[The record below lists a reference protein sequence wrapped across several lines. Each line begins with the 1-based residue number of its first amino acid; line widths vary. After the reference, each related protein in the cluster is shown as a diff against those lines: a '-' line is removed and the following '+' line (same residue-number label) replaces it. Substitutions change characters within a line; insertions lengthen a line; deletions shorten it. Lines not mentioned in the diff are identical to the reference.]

1 MFEFTNSVFM
11 SADVTRYC
19 GSEQERQYLAPFCS
33 MRHWSNS
40 DPIRFRQEQLE
51 EILGQFKGELSG
63 PSPSPNTKSQ
73 IKMSDTAPAD
83 TFIQAINGSFLLLY
97 IYRKQGLVSDSFLTI
112 HVSTAGRTCY
122 YIRSFKLFPG
132 KYVLWVYLI
141 NSTANVKYS
150 LKICF

>member
-19 GSEQERQYLAPFCS
+19 GSEQERQYLASFCS

-73 IKMSDTAPAD
+73 IKMSNTAPAD
-83 TFIQAINGSFLLLY
+83 TIIQAINGSFLLLY
-97 IYRKQGLVSDSFLTI
+97 IYRKHGLVSDSFLTI
-112 HVSTAGRTCY
+112 HVSTGRTCY

-141 NSTANVKYS
+141 NSSANVKYS